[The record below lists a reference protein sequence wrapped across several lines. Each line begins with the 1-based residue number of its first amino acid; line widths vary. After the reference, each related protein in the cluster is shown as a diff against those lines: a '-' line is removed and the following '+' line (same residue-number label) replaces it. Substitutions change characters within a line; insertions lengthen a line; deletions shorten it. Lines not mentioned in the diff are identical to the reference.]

1 MIDLNKV
8 SLGVLAG
15 MLGGVV
21 AGVGARIAMRVVAL
35 IASGV
40 GSFSLGGTLAILL
53 FGVIVGMPFGALFVG
68 VRRWLPGAPLI
79 SRGTRTTEASRR
91 AVPSRA

>member
-1 MIDLNKV
+1 MIDLNKIR
-8 SLGVLAG
+8 LGLLAG

-68 VRRWLPGAPLI
+68 VRRWLPGAAMWKGLI
-79 SRGTRTTEASRR
+79 
-91 AVPSRA
+91 